1 MSSKP
6 LFASKNVKNMFS
18 IYSKW
23 SPREPTEYSN
33 IFKFNTFSG
42 NFRQSSNDLR
52 GKYLE
57 RTARVQEQVKYLLD
71 TSNRD
76 VWKCDPDVWSIGTYE
91 EVTRLLQ
98 GYIDNEVNLNAENNC
113 KSTCTDYKQTRH
125 HVCQNGT
132 YCSLPD
138 AGAERAICK
147 GTIVDCDFFGSD
159 MNICE
164 SVSVNACSIITL
176 ITI

>member
-1 MSSKP
+1 M
-6 LFASKNVKNMFS
+6 
-18 IYSKW
+18 
-23 SPREPTEYSN
+23 
-33 IFKFNTFSG
+33 
-42 NFRQSSNDLR
+42 
-52 GKYLE
+52 
-57 RTARVQEQVKYLLD
+57 KYLLD
-71 TSNRD
+71 TSERN

-98 GYIDNEVNLNAENNC
+98 GYVDNEVNLNPENNC
-113 KSTCTDYKQTRH
+113 KRTCSDYKQTTH

-138 AGAERAICK
+138 AGPERAICK

-164 SVSVNACSIITL
+164 SVSVYACIITL